1 MQKKDALWKSQGS
14 WSAFEQIREH
24 HEVRVG
30 KERCVEFRT
39 PGEEDIIR
47 KKKGDVSDDD
57 DDVDDDGFR
66 IRKGLECH
74 EVRVNRTRKHGLDSL
89 WIREWV
95 RPSPISR

>member
-1 MQKKDALWKSQGS
+1 M
-14 WSAFEQIREH
+14 R
-24 HEVRVG
+24 EVRVG

-47 KKKGDVSDDD
+47 KKEGGDVSDDD

-74 EVRVNRTRKHGLDSL
+74 LSSRVNRTETWFG
-89 WIREWV
+89 
-95 RPSPISR
+95 